1 MKSSEVQVICSAEAL
16 SALAGEWND
25 LAFRCPGYFLS
36 QTFQWAETAWETIGR
51 PSGYKLNC
59 LTLRSGGRLVA
70 VWPLVICRDRGR
82 LRTVRPLGF
91 GGHEYCAPLV
101 EPGDEAGRR
110 VAILWRTAA
119 RSADLAVLR
128 HVRADS
134 LLAGILKAGRHWSMT
149 EDAVPAPYVARAD
162 YPDWPA
168 YHATISS
175 RLRYE
180 IRSRRRKL
188 AKMGEL
194 VLERESAAG
203 CAALIDWM
211 LDQKKHWLVRSNLNS
226 DWIDRPDSRDFLVAL
241 AAREDA
247 TGSVVLFA
255 LKLNGVPIAAAVV
268 SIGGSRVEGYVT
280 VYDLEWSAY
289 SPGGILTEHIVQ
301 WAFEQGCD
309 FDFRIGDQPY
319 KFKWATRSCD
329 TVIWQVTTSKRGMVQ
344 VRAALLLDR
353 IRQKLALG
361 RFLPSGWR
369 ERREASRQALAA
381 RADRPPPHDSG

>member
-1 MKSSEVQVICSAEAL
+1 MFGRSPFGAGRGMERPRFPL
-16 SALAGEWND
+16 S
-25 LAFRCPGYFLS
+25 GYFLS

-51 PSGYKLNC
+51 PSGYELNC

-101 EPGDEAGRR
+101 EPGDEAGRW
-110 VAILWRTAA
+110 VAVLWQTAV

-134 LLAGILKAGRHWSMT
+134 LLAGILKAGCHWSMT

-162 YPDWPA
+162 YPDWAA

-211 LDQKKHWLVRSNLNS
+211 LDQKKHWLVRSKLSS

-255 LKLNGVPIAAAVV
+255 LKLDGVPIAAAVV
-268 SIGGSRVEGYVT
+268 SAGGSRVEGYVT
-280 VYDLEWSAY
+280 VYDLKWSAY